1 MGRLYDLIK
10 QEIEEIEKQARLEKS
25 NLVKAKT
32 FPNVVKDRQNI
43 LKANGLIDL
52 INHKAPEL
60 FGSKEEFK
68 AFLKEN
74 DELFVKHG
82 INKDNYLTTLPDIS
96 KSYPL
101 HYTGDIS
108 DYETIFDNLEEKLGK
123 NKIDE
128 IIDAYDKESYIEPPV
143 LTHPMEPY
151 INNIKKDI
159 DTLFTDEDEKIKEEL
174 KENLDYANKMLVE
187 KKKGGQYDK
196 IIDDVSIGRVY
207 TAKNMLEDYAIE
219 KEIDPEKILN
229 LQVKSSNYIDTECK
243 TNEDVQLTK
252 KLVLDNPE
260 NKITKEFKEKLLD
273 LDKFITELGIPSEF
287 ISGEQG
293 LKSYGFID
301 YYTKT
306 QEVSNLIGT
315 YQEKDSPE
323 DKKQIINELSLKAKE
338 LSVIE
343 GKYDTLFHRIDRL
356 FDLNKV
362 SLNGNL
368 YTGRES
374 SFNPEFMKTFRAN
387 LQPKWDNENAAWG
400 VILSGFCQVKGVA
413 EKAGMSLE
421 ECLDKPV
428 ESFLKVADNY
438 SKELF
443 DQTNLPRGAENPI
456 GKRLAHTLVMDQD
469 LGQFYK
475 NRISLQGR
483 SIEFISSLED
493 INDNTI
499 NKVISN
505 NIGFSYFNQFDR
517 SPDKMWMKG
526 NEVDYDSIKNIFAM
540 ADKTDRLYE
549 LSNNNYDANMNIGSK
564 YNYKDVMTTEKSN
577 VNGLQEKNNV
587 LEIFKDFLIEK
598 GEMMDNP
605 HNYVQLAKGNLKAY
619 VDEITVLVA
628 GKKYYDDFL
637 TMNNKNIYEYNKNDR
652 KEIVN
657 FLKDPV
663 GSFIKKYKNEFD
675 LDNEYISG
683 MKQAYKEEN
692 DRVNGA
698 LKVEAFRNAFNKFNT
713 YEENKGKNFN
723 QIFKD
728 NAGGWLEWLGQ
739 TTSKQ
744 YLDLK
749 DAFEAANNPESP
761 TYGDFKS
768 SKFFAQRYIERK
780 LPEGTKFENLKPNEK
795 RRVEFC
801 LTVIAAVDEIE
812 KENPNLEHQNSNN
825 IINNNIIDDDFLNKV
840 NKDVENINSNINEEI
855 IDTSIKVVE
864 ENKEVEP

>member
-10 QEIEEIEKQARLEKS
+10 EEIEEIEKNSMLEKA
-25 NLVKAKT
+25 NFVKAKT
-32 FPNVVKDRQNI
+32 FPNVVKDRYNM
-43 LKANGLIDL
+43 LKFNGLIDI
-52 INHKAPEL
+52 INRKAPEL

-74 DELFVKHG
+74 DELFVKRG
-82 INKDNYLTTLPDIS
+82 INKDNYLTSLPDVT
-96 KSYPL
+96 KAVQF

-108 DYETIFDNLEEKLGK
+108 DYETIFDKLEEKLGK
-123 NKIDE
+123 SKIDE
-128 IIDAYDKESYIEPPV
+128 IIDAYDKESYIKPPV

-187 KKKGGQYDK
+187 KKRGSIFNT
-196 IIDDVSIGRVY
+196 IIDDVSIGRAY
-207 TAKNMLEDYAIE
+207 TAKKMLEDYAIE
-219 KEIDPEKILN
+219 KEIDPEKILK
-229 LQVKSSNYIDTECK
+229 LQGKSSNYIDTECK
-243 TNEDVQLTK
+243 TNEEVQLTK
-252 KLVLDNPE
+252 KFALDNPD
-260 NKITKEFKEKLLD
+260 NKITPEFKEKLLD
-273 LDKFITELGIPSEF
+273 LDKLIKELGIPSEF

-293 LKSYGFID
+293 LKSYGFTD
-301 YYTKT
+301 YYKKT

-315 YQEKDSPE
+315 YQEKTTPE
-323 DKKQIINELSLKAKE
+323 DKKQVINELSLKTKE

-343 GKYDTLFHRIDRL
+343 TKYDVLFHRIERL
-356 FDLNKV
+356 FDLNKIG
-362 SLNGNL
+362 LNGNL

-400 VILSGFCQVKGVA
+400 VILSGFCQVKGLA
-413 EKAGMSLE
+413 EKAGVSLE
-421 ECLDKPV
+421 EYLDKPV
-428 ESFLKVADNY
+428 ETFLKVADNY

-443 DQTNLPRGAENPI
+443 DQVNLPRGDENPI

-475 NRISLQGR
+475 NHISLQGR
-483 SIEFISSLED
+483 ALEFLSSNED
-493 INDNTI
+493 FNDNTI

-505 NIGFSYFNQFDR
+505 NIGFSYFNQFDH

-549 LSNNNYDANMNIGSK
+549 LSNNNYDTNMNMGSK
-564 YNYKDVMTTEKSN
+564 YNYKDVITTDKAN
-577 VNGLQEKNNV
+577 VNGLQEKNKV
-587 LEIFKDFLIEK
+587 LGIFKDFLVEK

-663 GSFIKKYKNEFD
+663 SSFIKKYKNEFV

-692 DRVNGA
+692 DRVNGV
-698 LKVEAFRNAFNKFNT
+698 LKVEAFQNAFNKFNT
-713 YEENKGKNFN
+713 YEENKGKNYD

-780 LPEGTKFENLKPNEK
+780 LPEGVKFENLKPNEK

-812 KENPNLEHQNSNN
+812 KQNPNLEHQNNN
-825 IINNNIIDDDFLNKV
+825 IINNNIIDDNFHKEL
-840 NKDVENINSNINEEI
+840 NKDVENIKANINEEI